1 GLLASDASFK
11 ILACGMIWD
20 DKKNSESDDWG
31 TYMHERQAI
40 QSWLGKNQIE
50 GVVLIGGDIHVSR
63 LLKYKTKDQVGYPLY
78 QFISSP
84 MHGSVI
90 PSLNVPHPALVKS
103 AEEPF
108 VFLKLSVDSTVTPA
122 TLKGVWMNRNGKTI
136 FGVQTDRDELSRQ
149 K

>member
-1 GLLASDASFK
+1 
-11 ILACGMIWD
+11 
-20 DKKNSESDDWG
+20 
-31 TYMHERQAI
+31 
-40 QSWLGKNQIE
+40 
-50 GVVLIGGDIHVSR
+50 
-63 LLKYKTKDQVGYPLY
+63 
-78 QFISSP
+78 

-90 PSLNVPHPALVKS
+90 TSLNVPHPALVKS